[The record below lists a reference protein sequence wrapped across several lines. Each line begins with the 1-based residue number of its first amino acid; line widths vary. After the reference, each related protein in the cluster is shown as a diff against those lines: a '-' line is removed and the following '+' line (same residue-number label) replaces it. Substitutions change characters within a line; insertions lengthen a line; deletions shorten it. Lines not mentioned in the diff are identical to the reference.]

1 MNPLYG
7 LQYSLPKYISRW
19 GRKWHV
25 LWMSEMIKL
34 PALRLLWRVHLFEI
48 CVCMLQPVRTHFKRF
63 RFFNYCFVASCP
75 NFNSAIPIITKD
87 NIHELNPRTYSTTHG
102 TVIQPSC
109 NPGYRLVGVPEFE
122 CKNGAW
128 DYPVK
133 PYCTS
138 KLLYSYFM
146 SVWSTVQTITPRCR
160 GRPDALSYEAEGN
173 SA

>member
-1 MNPLYG
+1 MCFACWTPIEDILNEFD
-7 LQYSLPKYISRW
+7 S
-19 GRKWHV
+19 
-25 LWMSEMIKL
+25 
-34 PALRLLWRVHLFEI
+34 F
-48 CVCMLQPVRTHFKRF
+48 
-63 RFFNYCFVASCP
+63 YCFVASCP

-138 KLLYSYFM
+138 KLLEVIDFL
-146 SVWSTVQTITPRCR
+146 VR
-160 GRPDALSYEAEGN
+160 N
-173 SA
+173 